1 MKAAEILR
9 SLADMIDQNSD
20 SEQTSSVELTPVEV
34 PNDEHC
40 DSAVMITPLQAKLEL
55 LKKSTGVDN
64 VYDTNDTETDDL
76 DQIKKCAG
84 IPTAVQIAS
93 DDEPLDM

>member
-20 SEQTSSVELTPVEV
+20 SEQSSSVELTPVEV
-34 PNDEHC
+34 SNDEQC

-64 VYDTNDTETDDL
+64 VYDTESDDL

-84 IPTAVQIAS
+84 ISTASQIAS